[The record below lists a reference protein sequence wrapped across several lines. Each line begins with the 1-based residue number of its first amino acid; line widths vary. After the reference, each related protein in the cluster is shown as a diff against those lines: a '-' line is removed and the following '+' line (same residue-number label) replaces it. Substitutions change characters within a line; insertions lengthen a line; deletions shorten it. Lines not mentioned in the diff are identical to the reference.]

1 MTDNTAANA
10 IHDLLR
16 NAPAWFID
24 RPAYWLLG
32 IMYEIFFN
40 VSTAELFVN
49 STVKNFYSRVQLII
63 GVFMVF
69 KLAIT
74 ILQGIVNPDTFTDK
88 KSGAGTIITRIIF
101 SLVMLTL
108 LVPINI
114 PNAKNEYEIQLNNN
128 GLLFGTLYS
137 LQNRLLQNNTLGRLI
152 LGTTDDATSSDDDTL
167 SAADKQNEKLKQSA
181 DVFSSTILKGFFR
194 INLKPEEERDSDDE
208 TKNENRMCEDIDEDT
223 LAIYKKLDADP
234 GELLGL
240 VNASCEMSDSSWFGE
255 YLYNKVIGTYKRIK
269 GEDRY
274 VFAYMPV
281 VGGIVALVFA
291 VILLGFTVDIAI
303 RAIKLAV
310 LRLIAPIPIISY
322 IQPSKS
328 KDGGPFENYVRILTS
343 TYLDLFIRLAIV
355 YFVIFL
361 IQDMIVNGII
371 INNGSGIIGM
381 ISMIFIFL
389 GLFFFAKQAPKFIRD
404 VLGLKNQLSNIGI
417 SAMLAGVGAIRQGG
431 TLAEAGEAM
440 VEDTRVRTDA
450 YNQGKAAPPVMQ
462 SYNLGRDH
470 MARLLTGNDRMT
482 GRQMDWGTRHLN
494 RMDINADNMATL
506 KEKMYAEQDLAAL
519 AQNMAQRASQNGW
532 GSLTNNE
539 QVAIAELYR
548 KKKGISE
555 TAQLTSDQVREL
567 QSQGAA
573 MYANEANTTFNKTKS
588 AYDKMSKMQDR
599 YGQSRLYEAEF
610 EGFVDK
616 DHPNRDFSHRA
627 FRGLGRDARFSNAQ
641 RWRTQEGT
649 SHYNDDNYD
658 GRVPTTIVPNN
669 PLPPNNSGDSNG
681 GPGNGPGGLP
691 PVGPPPGPGGPGG
704 SP

>member
-1 MTDNTAANA
+1 VTDNTAANA

-16 NAPAWFID
+16 SAPAWFID

-167 SAADKQNEKLKQSA
+167 SATDKQNEKLKQSA
-181 DVFSSTILKGFFR
+181 DVFASTILKGFFR
-194 INLKPEEERDSDDE
+194 INLKPVEERDSDDE
-208 TKNENRMCEDIDEDT
+208 TKNENRMCEDMDDDT

-255 YLYNKVIGTYKRIK
+255 YLYNKVVGTYKRIK

-343 TYLDLFIRLAIV
+343 TYLDLFVRLAVV

-361 IQDMIVNGII
+361 IQDMIVNGVV
-371 INNGSGIIGM
+371 INNGSGVIGL

-462 SYNLGRDH
+462 SYNMGRDH

-482 GRQMDWGTRHLN
+482 GRQMDWGTRHLD
-494 RMDINADNMATL
+494 RMNINADNMATL
-506 KEKMYAEQDLAAL
+506 KGQMYHEQDLASL

-532 GSLTNNE
+532 GALTSNE
-539 QVAIAELYR
+539 QHAIEQVYR
-548 KKKGISE
+548 NKKHIGAG
-555 TAQLTSDQVREL
+555 TALTADQIDEMHA
-567 QSQGAA
+567 QGAT

-588 AYDKMSKMQDR
+588 TYDKMSKMQDR
-599 YGQSRLYEAEF
+599 YGQSRIYEAEY
-610 EGFVDK
+610 EGYVDK
-616 DHPNRDFSHRA
+616 NNPNRDFTHRA
-627 FRGLGRDARFSNAQ
+627 FRGLGRDSRFSGAQ
-641 RWRTQEGT
+641 QWRTQAGNDRDEGRRPT
-649 SHYNDDNYD
+649 PTIAP
-658 GRVPTTIVPNN
+658 VPP
-669 PLPPNNSGDSNG
+669 PPPPPNGPGSG
-681 GPGNGPGGLP
+681 GPGSGPGSNP
-691 PVGPPPGPGGPGG
+691 
-704 SP
+704 